1 MSGLQVKNLTTRLLS
16 GVDFEVPPGSCLTIA
31 GPSGSGKSLLLR
43 AIADID
49 PHEGEVSIDD
59 QDSNSV
65 TGPQWRRMVAMVPAE
80 SQWWYETV
88 GEHFPDDARVDF
100 AALGFSTEVRDWQ
113 IDRLSTGERQRLS
126 LLRTLALEPRALL
139 LDEPTAALDEK
150 ARKAVETL
158 IANYRKQHNVPV
170 IWVSHDED
178 QIKRISDAHMNIA
191 DGHLVDSGGAG
202 EVGA

>member
-16 GVDFEVPPGSCLTIA
+16 GVNFEVPPGSCLTIA

-49 PHEGEVSIDD
+49 PHEGEVSIGD

-88 GEHFPDDARVDF
+88 GEHFPVDQKIDF
-100 AALGFSTEVRDWQ
+100 AALGFGDEVRGWQ
-113 IDRLSTGERQRLS
+113 VDRLSTGERQRLS
-126 LLRTLALEPRALL
+126 LLRTLTLEPKALL

-150 ARKAVETL
+150 SRKAVEEL
-158 IANYRKQHNVPV
+158 IANYSKQHNVPV
-170 IWVSHDED
+170 IWVSHDEG
-178 QIKRISDAHMNIA
+178 QIKRVADAHMDIS
-191 DGHLVDSGGAG
+191 DGRLVDRGNARV
-202 EVGA
+202 VGA

>member
-49 PHEGEVSIDD
+49 PHEGEVSIGD
-59 QDSNSV
+59 QNSKSV

-88 GEHFPDDARVDF
+88 GEHFPADARVDF
-100 AALGFSTEVRDWQ
+100 AALGFRDEVRDWH

-126 LLRTLALEPRALL
+126 LLRTLVLEPRALL

-150 ARKAVETL
+150 ARKTVEAL
-158 IANYRKQHNVPV
+158 IANFRKQHNVPV
-170 IWVSHDED
+170 IWVSHDEE
-178 QIKRISDAHMNIA
+178 QIKRVADVHMNIT
-191 DGHLVDSGGAG
+191 DGHLVVG
-202 EVGA
+202 EVTA

>member
-1 MSGLQVKNLTTRLLS
+1 MSGLQVKNLSTRLLS

-59 QDSNSV
+59 RDSNSM
-65 TGPQWRRMVAMVPAE
+65 TGPQWRRMVAMMPAE
-80 SQWWYETV
+80 SQWWYESV
-88 GEHFPDDARVDF
+88 GEHFPADAKTDF
-100 AALGFSTEVRDWQ
+100 IALGFRDEVRGWN

-126 LLRTLALEPRALL
+126 LLRTLALEPKALL

-150 ARKAVETL
+150 SRKAVEVL
-158 IANYRKQHNVPV
+158 IANYRRQHHVPV
-170 IWVSHDED
+170 IWVSHDEE
-178 QIKRISDAHMNIA
+178 QIRRVSDMHMDIS
-191 DGHLVDSGGAG
+191 DGHLVDRGKAG
-202 EVGA
+202 EAGA